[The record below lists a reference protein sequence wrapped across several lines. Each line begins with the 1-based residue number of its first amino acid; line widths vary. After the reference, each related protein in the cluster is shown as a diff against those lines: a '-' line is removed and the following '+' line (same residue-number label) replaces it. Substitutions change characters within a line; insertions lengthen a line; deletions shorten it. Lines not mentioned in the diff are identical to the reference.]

1 MPRTLATG
9 RQRGF
14 TLLELLVVLAILV
27 LLTAA
32 LPVALPRLVP
42 GQQLRVESASLAA
55 ALRLTRDETVLSGRR
70 VELELNPAGTE
81 LARDGGAVVWKS
93 IGGTDVMWKGE
104 GSIDPND
111 IQFWPDGSASGGA
124 FVLKLANHTATISL
138 SPMTGRV
145 TVEDL

>member
-93 IGGTDVMWKGE
+93 MGGTDVMWKGE
-104 GSIDPND
+104 RSIDSKRVE
-111 IQFWPDGSASGGA
+111 FWPDGSASGGT
-124 FVLKLANHTATISL
+124 FTLKLANHTATVAL
-138 SPMTGRV
+138 SPMTGRI